1 MTGND
6 ATKPT
11 DEYRRTFCP
20 PDRPLIRAE
29 DQKGLRNPHHWPA
42 TDPLDHPDTED

>member
-1 MTGND
+1 MTGSD
-6 ATKPT
+6 DTKPT
-11 DEYRRTFCP
+11 EEPRTFCP

-42 TDPLDHPDTED
+42 RDNLPTTDPDE

>member
-1 MTGND
+1 MTGTD

-20 PDRPLIRAE
+20 PDRPPVIAKN
-29 DQKGLRNPHHWPA
+29 QPGLQRPTDWPA